1 MKTLEQLA
9 MEAGFHLSGHEIF
22 SPNKKENITQVI
34 EKFALLL
41 RKQQEDLKE
50 N

>member
-1 MKTLEQLA
+1 MKTLEQIA

-41 RKQQEDLKE
+41 RKQQEALKD
-50 N
+50 